1 MVRCDPPK
9 TEQTI
14 PPTIDAITP
23 AIGGAS
29 EAMASPRPSG
39 SATRDTTNPEKI
51 FFGRELILGIF
62 VFFLFILFFFNN

>member
-51 FFGRELILGIF
+51 FFDMSDKIADDNMY
-62 VFFLFILFFFNN
+62 LFD